1 VRRYLRLLRNR
12 PFAAL
17 WAGSTISGIGDGLT
31 TVSLIWIV
39 YAISGSVPSVSV
51 LVIVSTAPTL
61 AGGFAMGALLDRV
74 DRRRTLLAVNAV
86 LGIAVGSVPLLHALG
101 RLEVWNLY
109 VVGALYGL
117 LKMANFAGVPA
128 LLAAVVADADLN
140 TANAME
146 SIGFGLAD
154 VAGPAL
160 AGGLIGL
167 VGGANVLALDAASYA
182 VFLGF
187 LLSLRI
193 PPVHAGSGGAHAGGV
208 GAGLRLIWAAAE
220 LRLTTLMFMAFNAGE
235 GMLAVLA
242 PVYARRVLGGGAG
255 TYGLL
260 LSGFAAALLAGSAVV
275 GALDWRRDLFRSI
288 AVAQALAGAALVG
301 LLAPG
306 GRGAALDAVGA
317 AGLAASPLTIW
328 AQTLRMRATPEPV
341 RGRVF
346 GAVRTLIQS
355 TTPVGAALAGILVAA
370 GSTRATILVMAALMA
385 VPGLAA
391 LVTPRGRA
399 GAAATLSC
407 AGSPGSSG

>member
-1 VRRYLRLLRNR
+1 
-12 PFAAL
+12 
-17 WAGSTISGIGDGLT
+17 
-31 TVSLIWIV
+31 
-39 YAISGSVPSVSV
+39 
-51 LVIVSTAPTL
+51 
-61 AGGFAMGALLDRV
+61 
-74 DRRRTLLAVNAV
+74 
-86 LGIAVGSVPLLHALG
+86 
-101 RLEVWNLY
+101 
-109 VVGALYGL
+109 
-117 LKMANFAGVPA
+117 
-128 LLAAVVADADLN
+128 
-140 TANAME
+140 
-146 SIGFGLAD
+146 
-154 VAGPAL
+154 
-160 AGGLIGL
+160 
-167 VGGANVLALDAASYA
+167 
-182 VFLGF
+182 
-187 LLSLRI
+187 
-193 PPVHAGSGGAHAGGV
+193 
-208 GAGLRLIWAAAE
+208 
-220 LRLTTLMFMAFNAGE
+220 
-235 GMLAVLA
+235 
-242 PVYARRVLGGGAG
+242 
-255 TYGLL
+255 
-260 LSGFAAALLAGSAVV
+260 VV